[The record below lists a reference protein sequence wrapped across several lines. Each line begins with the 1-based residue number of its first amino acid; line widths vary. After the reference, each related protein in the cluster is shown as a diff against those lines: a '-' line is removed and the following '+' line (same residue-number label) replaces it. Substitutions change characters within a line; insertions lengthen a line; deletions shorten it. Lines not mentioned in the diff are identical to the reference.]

1 MSDTDSEP
9 EQTLEK
15 KPTKKV
21 QAKKAQVKKATPPP
35 DAPVEAPVE
44 AVEAVEAPVENLEVL
59 CDWQVAPLHERLE
72 KKPKRLFTE
81 KQKEALAAARLKR
94 KLARDAEAEAKAEP
108 EAEPEAEPVNVV
120 KPKRVYKKKVVL
132 AEPEPEPPKPKRV
145 YTKKA
150 AAPAPLAPAYYPS
163 IDFV

>member
-9 EQTLEK
+9 EQILEK
-15 KPTKKV
+15 KPTKKA
-21 QAKKAQVKKATPPP
+21 QAKKAQVKKAAPPP

-44 AVEAVEAPVENLEVL
+44 AVEAVEAPVE
-59 CDWQVAPLHERLE
+59 
-72 KKPKRLFTE
+72 KPKRVFTE

-94 KLARDAEAEAKAEP
+94 KLAREAVP
-108 EAEPEAEPVNVV
+108 EPEAEPVNVV
-120 KPKRVYKKKVVL
+120 KPKRAYKKKVVL

-145 YTKKA
+145 YAKKA
-150 AAPAPLAPAYYPS
+150 APVAAPVAPAYYP

>member
-94 KLARDAEAEAKAEP
+94 KLAREAPP
-108 EAEPEAEPVNVV
+108 EAEPEPVNVV
-120 KPKRVYKKKVVL
+120 KPKRVYKKKVVI

-150 AAPAPLAPAYYPS
+150 AAPAPVAPAYYPS